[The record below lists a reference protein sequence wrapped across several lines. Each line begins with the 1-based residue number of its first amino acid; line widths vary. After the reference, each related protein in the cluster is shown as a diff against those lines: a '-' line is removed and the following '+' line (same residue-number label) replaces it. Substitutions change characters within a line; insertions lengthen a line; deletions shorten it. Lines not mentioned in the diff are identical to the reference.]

1 MSKRIVD
8 TMRGVAIALLI
19 LCMLCACSYVETH
32 YTRKDC
38 VVVETQGQLVY
49 VVDTIG
55 YEWCYEAEDDVP
67 AVGTVV
73 DVHMY
78 TAHTDSYI
86 YDDEI
91 VDVKVVVQ

>member
-1 MSKRIVD
+1 MKRVVIV
-8 TMRGVAIALLI
+8 VVL
-19 LCMLCACSYVETH
+19 LCMLCACGYVETH

-49 VVDTIG
+49 VVDTVG
-55 YEWCYEAEDDVP
+55 YEWCYEVEGDVP

-73 DVHMY
+73 DVRMY
-78 TAHTDSYI
+78 NNHTDTYI

-91 VDVKVVVQ
+91 VSVVVH

>member
-1 MSKRIVD
+1 MSKKIRETIAMVLIVVVF
-8 TMRGVAIALLI
+8 MGMLGV
-19 LCMLCACSYVETH
+19 CGYVETH

-38 VVVETQGQLVY
+38 VVVETEGQLVTVEDKVGY
-49 VVDTIG
+49 V
-55 YEWCYEAEDDVP
+55 WCYEAEGDVP
-67 AVGTVV
+67 TVGTVV

-91 VDVKVVVQ
+91 VGVSVQ